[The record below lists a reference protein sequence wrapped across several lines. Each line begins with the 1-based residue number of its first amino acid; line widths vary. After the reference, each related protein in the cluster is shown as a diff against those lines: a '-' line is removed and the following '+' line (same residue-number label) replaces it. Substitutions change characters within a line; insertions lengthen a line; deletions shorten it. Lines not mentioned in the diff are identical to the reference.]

1 MTHTIPS
8 ISAACGALLA
18 SLFMTAALAQKPA
31 DAPAAASKAAT
42 KAAPAKA
49 STCKLDD
56 KGNTPMK
63 VKLTTSMGAITLELN
78 KEKAPLST
86 ENFVKYVESG
96 HYNGT
101 IFHRVIGTFMIQG
114 GGFDKSLSQK
124 PTNPPIKNEATN
136 GLKNDNYTVAMARTG
151 VVDSA
156 TAQFFINVSNN
167 DFLNHAGP
175 ANYGYAVFGK
185 VVEGMD
191 IVDKIKAVKTG
202 PKGMFPTDVPQETIT
217 IEKAEC
223 L

>member
-1 MTHTIPS
+1 
-8 ISAACGALLA
+8 
-18 SLFMTAALAQKPA
+18 
-31 DAPAAASKAAT
+31 
-42 KAAPAKA
+42 
-49 STCKLDD
+49 
-56 KGNTPMK
+56 MK

-101 IFHRVIGTFMIQG
+101 IFHRVIGNFMIQG
-114 GGFDKSLSQK
+114 GGFDKNLAQK

-156 TAQFFINVSNN
+156 TAQFFINVNNN
-167 DFLNHAGP
+167 DFLNHAGQ
-175 ANYGYAVFGK
+175 ANFGYAVFGK
-185 VVEGMD
+185 VIEGMD

-202 PKGMFPTDVPQETIT
+202 PKGMFPTDVPQEAVM